1 MKKQDIY
8 NLVTASML
16 FAVGLALPFLTAQLQ
31 SLGNMLLPMHL
42 PILLCGFIC
51 GWKYGLFC
59 GAALPIV
66 RSLLFS
72 MPPLY
77 PSAVTYA
84 FELAAYGFFTGFIF
98 LLFKKKNLTA
108 VYVSLISAMLIGRV
122 VKGIASAVCYG
133 IISKSYTFMM
143 FISGAFVEAVPG
155 IVIQLLV
162 IPAVL
167 VAMKKASTEAF
178 KE

>member
-1 MKKQDIY
+1 
-8 NLVTASML
+8 ML
-16 FAVGLALPFLTAQLQ
+16 FAIGLALPFLTAQLQ

-98 LLFKKKNLTA
+98 LFFKKKNITA
-108 VYVSLISAMLIGRV
+108 VYVSLISAMLIGRA

-133 IISKSYTFMM
+133 IIGKGYPLAM
-143 FISGAFVEAVPG
+143 FLSSAFIEAVPG
-155 IVIQLLV
+155 IVLQLLL

-167 VAMKKASTEAF
+167 VAIKKV
-178 KE
+178 KK

>member
-1 MKKQDIY
+1 MKRREIY
-8 NLVTASML
+8 NLVTAAML
-16 FAVGLALPFLTAQLQ
+16 FALGLVLPFLTAQLA

-51 GWKYGLFC
+51 GWRYGLFC
-59 GAALPIV
+59 GAALPII

-72 MPPLY
+72 MPVLY

-98 LLFKKKNLTA
+98 LLFRRKNLTA
-108 VYVSLISAMLIGRV
+108 AYAALISAMLIGRA

-133 IISKSYTFMM
+133 IINKGYSFMM
-143 FISGAFVEAVPG
+143 FISGSFIEAVPG
-155 IVIQLLV
+155 IILQLLI

-167 VAMKKASTEAF
+167 VAVGKVKI
-178 KE
+178 K

>member
-1 MKKQDIY
+1 
-8 NLVTASML
+8 ML
-16 FAVGLALPFLTAQLQ
+16 FAVGLLLPFLTAQLQ

-59 GAALPIV
+59 GAALPII

-84 FELAAYGFFTGFIF
+84 FELAAYGFCTGFIF
-98 LLFKKKNLTA
+98 LFFKKKNLTA
-108 VYVSLISAMLIGRV
+108 VYVSLVSAMLIGRV
-122 VKGIASAVCYG
+122 IKGIASAVCYG
-133 IISKSYTFMM
+133 TINKGYSFMM

-155 IVIQLLV
+155 IILQLLV

-167 VAMKKASTEAF
+167 VAIKRISVK
-178 KE
+178 